1 MTILGGGFRMK
12 QDYLTNGKNS
22 VISSNNV
29 DYIYGELSDGSLVKI
44 AKSDMAELIKEQV
57 KNNFMQYDNNV
68 LEDCDSLGGY
78 HSVGIYHIHRNETR
92 NTPPMN
98 DISGTLIYLTAGGY
112 FVQIVICPNS
122 QEIFERWY
130 FTYWTEWNKW
140 K

>member
-1 MTILGGGFRMK
+1 MK

-44 AKSDMAELIKEQV
+44 AKSDMAELIK
-57 KNNFMQYDNNV
+57 KSKSQYDNNV

-98 DISGTLIYLTAGGY
+98 DIGGTLIYLTAAGY
-112 FVQIVICPNS
+112 FVQIVICPDS

-130 FTYWTEWNKW
+130 STYWTEWNKW